1 MKATNTQTLRPM
13 KLQVAVKSREMFTFI
28 LLIAV
33 IVVCMA
39 LSPSFR
45 DMAYVLK
52 SATKYMELGLV
63 ALTMTL
69 IIIAGQIDLSVA
81 SLMACVATFT
91 AMMFHAGMDMG
102 LACVIGLAIA
112 FGFGTFNGILIAYVK
127 LPAMIVTIGT
137 MSLFRGLSQIFIG
150 DASLGKFP
158 EWFNS
163 IEKIPVFNAGNAVF
177 GVTLLLFIIM
187 AVVFFFVLHKTS
199 LGRKIFAIGT
209 NERAAIYSGVNTK
222 KIKCLLFSFSG
233 LMAGLAGILTMSRLL
248 LVRYDMATGG
258 ELDIVTMVLLGGAD
272 INGGKGSIL
281 GTFLAVIIVLL
292 LKTGLIVAK
301 VKAQDQMFIMGVLL
315 LLSIVIPNIGQL
327 IKNRKDA

>member
-1 MKATNTQTLRPM
+1 MKASNTQTVRPI
-13 KLQVAVKSREMFTFI
+13 KLPSLLKRRESFTFV
-28 LLIAV
+28 LLIIV
-33 IVVCMA
+33 ILVGIA
-39 LSPSFR
+39 LSPSFQ
-45 DMAYVLK
+45 DMTYILK
-52 SATKYMELGLV
+52 SATKYMEFGLV

-69 IIIAGQIDLSVA
+69 VIIAGQIDLSVG
-81 SLMACVATFT
+81 SIMACVATFT

-102 LACVIGLAIA
+102 LACVIGLVIA

-127 LPAMIVTIGT
+127 LPSMIVTIGT

-163 IEKIPVFNAGNAVF
+163 IEKNAVF
-177 GVTLLLFIIM
+177 KIGNASFSVTILLFIIM
-187 AVVFFFVLHKTS
+187 SVAFFFILHKTS

-209 NERAAIYSGVNTK
+209 NERAAAYSGINTK
-222 KIKCLLFSFSG
+222 RIKCLLFSFSG

-248 LVRYDMATGG
+248 LVRFDMASGG
-258 ELDIVTMVLLGGAD
+258 ELDVITMVLLGGAD

-292 LKTGLIVAK
+292 LKTGLIVAN
-301 VKAQDQMFIMGVLL
+301 VKAQDQMFVMGLLL
-315 LLSIVIPNIGQL
+315 LLSIVIPNVGQM
-327 IKNRKDA
+327 IRDKKN